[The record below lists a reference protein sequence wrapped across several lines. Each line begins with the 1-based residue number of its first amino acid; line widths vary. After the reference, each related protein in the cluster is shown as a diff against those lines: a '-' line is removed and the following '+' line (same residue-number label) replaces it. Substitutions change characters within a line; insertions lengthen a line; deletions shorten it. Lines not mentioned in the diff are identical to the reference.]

1 MQVNSQSSSRSTRI
15 YSSLSSQRQKDI
27 PKESLIMKK
36 FERVLR
42 TWLTLI
48 AFMSLASSVQCFVE
62 STLIIQTMY
71 SQPTDQVN
79 ALIGR
84 MFGTWTMLS
93 GVVRLMCAV
102 FIDNRP
108 VYDLTLFT
116 FIMVWLHFLS
126 ELLIFKTTE
135 PSFGVV
141 SPMVISV
148 RIYTQHSIAY
158 TYREMAAGGIDTQY
172 LDSNGE
178 EVREMEDMVD
188 DRGEVFP
195 YMFEPET
202 SEEEA
207 GSDSD
212 VEIDVLTE

>member
-1 MQVNSQSSSRSTRI
+1 
-15 YSSLSSQRQKDI
+15 
-27 PKESLIMKK
+27 MKK

-141 SPMVISV
+141 SPMVISGISMV
-148 RIYTQHSIAY
+148 LMIAGY
-158 TYREMAAGGIDTQY
+158 KFIFNQTEDTV
-172 LDSNGE
+172 E
-178 EVREMEDMVD
+178 ERRPANQD
-188 DRGEVFP
+188 
-195 YMFEPET
+195 T
-202 SEEEA
+202 KKA
-207 GSDSD
+207 K
-212 VEIDVLTE
+212 